1 MRRRLTV
8 LERGREGRNLC
19 TPTRL
24 AASSPPPS
32 IWPSAAVAAAARLHG
47 LSDNHSESFP
57 PFPSLFLP
65 QPQSHR
71 RKEER
76 HIFLP
81 LLWIWNS
88 AGSPHWS
95 GKEGGM
101 EAVSMMMR
109 SMMATTTVLVAYYI
123 SDEREERGSV
133 EVVFAIARIAAA
145 SLAFSC
151 LLLLGAPSQRWTCF
165 LPT

>member
-1 MRRRLTV
+1 
-8 LERGREGRNLC
+8 
-19 TPTRL
+19 
-24 AASSPPPS
+24 
-32 IWPSAAVAAAARLHG
+32 
-47 LSDNHSESFP
+47 
-57 PFPSLFLP
+57 
-65 QPQSHR
+65 
-71 RKEER
+71 
-76 HIFLP
+76 
-81 LLWIWNS
+81 
-88 AGSPHWS
+88 
-95 GKEGGM
+95 M

-151 LLLLGAPSQRWTCF
+151 LLLGAPSQRWTCF

>member
-1 MRRRLTV
+1 MVCRITIQKVSL
-8 LERGREGRNLC
+8 
-19 TPTRL
+19 
-24 AASSPPPS
+24 PPS
-32 IWPSAAVAAAARLHG
+32 LPIPPAAAVAETEGREAHFSSSVVDLEFCRIAAL
-47 LSDNHSESFP
+47 
-57 PFPSLFLP
+57 
-65 QPQSHR
+65 
-71 RKEER
+71 ER
-76 HIFLP
+76 
-81 LLWIWNS
+81 
-88 AGSPHWS
+88 
-95 GKEGGM
+95 EGGR

-151 LLLLGAPSQRWTCF
+151 LLLGAPSQRWTCF